1 MILEQIRIVILP
13 IAELKVGEIRCR
25 GRDCVGS
32 TSFFGSETQDKEA
45 RLDLIGKNV
54 SSLQRV
60 GFAKRLRKKEE

>member
-60 GFAKRLRKKEE
+60 GKRLRKKEE